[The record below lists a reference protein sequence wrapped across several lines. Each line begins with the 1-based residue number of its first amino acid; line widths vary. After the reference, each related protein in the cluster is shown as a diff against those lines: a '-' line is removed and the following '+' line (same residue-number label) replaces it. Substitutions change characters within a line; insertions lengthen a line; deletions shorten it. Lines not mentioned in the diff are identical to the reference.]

1 MKSLAFRILMPTFVI
16 MFLAG
21 LVLYIFILRSVSDF
35 ADIHIKGDISDI
47 SSEVYRICDRNL
59 NDLLMRGL
67 SGDKKSVRIKK
78 GLTLDTIENYMNQK
92 QIRGFIIENGKE
104 LLKIGTLPLELSEII
119 EKTIKEHTVSPI
131 KHTGERYYATH
142 SHFEPWDW
150 HLILI
155 KDAATYSD
163 LMYKVNCAY
172 ASAAVIFLV
181 VLFFS
186 LYFLNRYIRYPVSTI
201 IKSIKKG
208 EKPEYKGIYEFEFLS
223 TNIAQTLEALQNE
236 EKEKEALRQQLFQT
250 QKLEAIG
257 TLAGGIAHDFNNM
270 LQGILGYAAYLK
282 MKVPVDDPMYE
293 PLTVIEH
300 SAERAADLTKKLLG
314 FARKGKYIP
323 EPLNLNDV
331 AENVIPIITRTFDR
345 SIKIQTS
352 LKSDLWIVEGD
363 RNQIEHVILNMCL
376 NARDAMPEGGIL
388 SIETFN
394 TEITKETKPYGHM
407 KEGKYAVIKVIDT
420 GTGMD
425 EETLKRIFEPFF
437 TTKEVGKGTG
447 MGLPMAYGVV
457 KNHNGFIEVDSAPGK
472 GSAFTIY
479 LPAIE
484 KKAEVINK
492 VISAG

>member
-78 GLTLDTIENYMNQK
+78 GLTLDTIENYTNQK

-181 VLFFS
+181 VLFSPFTS
-186 LYFLNRYIRYPVSTI
+186 STDI
-201 IKSIKKG
+201 SD
-208 EKPEYKGIYEFEFLS
+208 
-223 TNIAQTLEALQNE
+223 TL
-236 EKEKEALRQQLFQT
+236 
-250 QKLEAIG
+250 
-257 TLAGGIAHDFNNM
+257 
-270 LQGILGYAAYLK
+270 
-282 MKVPVDDPMYE
+282 
-293 PLTVIEH
+293 
-300 SAERAADLTKKLLG
+300 
-314 FARKGKYIP
+314 
-323 EPLNLNDV
+323 
-331 AENVIPIITRTFDR
+331 
-345 SIKIQTS
+345 
-352 LKSDLWIVEGD
+352 
-363 RNQIEHVILNMCL
+363 
-376 NARDAMPEGGIL
+376 
-388 SIETFN
+388 
-394 TEITKETKPYGHM
+394 
-407 KEGKYAVIKVIDT
+407 
-420 GTGMD
+420 
-425 EETLKRIFEPFF
+425 
-437 TTKEVGKGTG
+437 
-447 MGLPMAYGVV
+447 
-457 KNHNGFIEVDSAPGK
+457 
-472 GSAFTIY
+472 
-479 LPAIE
+479 
-484 KKAEVINK
+484 
-492 VISAG
+492 